1 MSLVDADPR
10 RAARRVRRTLDDA
23 GAGLVGRRVL
33 ALCSG
38 GIDSTVLVALLARL
52 PRGAAPA
59 SIDVL
64 FLDHGLRDASVD
76 AERAAARAVAEI
88 HGFAFHER
96 RRAAVEA
103 GNGVQDSARTW
114 RYSTALDVA
123 TQLGGRDVVV
133 TGHTADDQLECALLG
148 LIGAT
153 SAQPTT
159 MPVARALSTTVRLVR
174 PLLGLTRV
182 DIERI
187 AASLSIEHVEDP
199 SNADPDAYLRNALRH
214 RVVPQL
220 LDVHP
225 GAGAVLARS
234 ADRARE
240 RSAANAGMADALL
253 ATWGVEPGAERIDV
267 RRVLALAPEARR
279 AVLERWLRRSAAGQA
294 AGRAIDARTVR
305 SVEALAVLPGR
316 AACARVDLAGDAC
329 VRRDGYSLHVSVT
342 SAPTGED
349 HL

>member
-1 MSLVDADPR
+1 MTVVDAEPGRAIR
-10 RAARRVRRTLDDA
+10 RMRRTLDDG
-23 GAGLVGRRVL
+23 GASLVGRRVL

-59 SIDVL
+59 SVDVL
-64 FLDHGLRDASVD
+64 FLDHGLRDEGIE
-76 AERAAARAVAEI
+76 AERAAARAVADA

-96 RRAAVEA
+96 RRDDIEA
-103 GNGVQDSARTW
+103 GNGAQDSARAW
-114 RYSTALDVA
+114 RYATALDLA
-123 TQLGGRDVVV
+123 TQLGGRDVIV

-159 MPVARALSTTVRLVR
+159 MPVARALSPTVRLVR

-182 DIERI
+182 DIEAS
-187 AASLSIEHVEDP
+187 AASLGIEHAEDP

-225 GAGAVLARS
+225 GAGAALARA
-234 ADRARE
+234 ADRERE
-240 RSAANAGMADALL
+240 RSAANGALADALL
-253 ATWGVEPGAERIDV
+253 ATWDIEADAPAIDV
-267 RRVLALAPEARR
+267 RLVASLEPPARR
-279 AVLERWLRRSAAGQA
+279 AVLKRWLRRATVDRVPQ
-294 AGRAIDARTVR
+294 RAIDARTIR
-305 SVEALAVLPGR
+305 AVERLAVLPGR
-316 AACARVDLAGDAC
+316 AACARIDLAGNAC
-329 VRRDGYSLHVSVT
+329 VRRDGYDLRVSVT
-342 SAPTGED
+342 TD
-349 HL
+349 HPGALPQ